1 MILGD
6 EGLNGNL
13 VRSLR
18 EDGYEVT
25 WIRETNA
32 GMKDEDIIALARE
45 RSQVIITED
54 KFWGMDFCPSDQR
67 INGRFSE
74 I

>member
-18 EDGYEVT
+18 EDGYQVF
-25 WIRETNA
+25 WIRESNA
-32 GMKDEDIIALARE
+32 GMKDEDVIALARE
-45 RSQVIITED
+45 KSQVLITDD
-54 KFWGMDFCPSDQR
+54 KDFGEW
-67 INGRFSE
+67 IFAH
-74 I
+74 